1 MSLSP
6 QQRVALF
13 SVIAALS
20 LMGIKLAV
28 GLMTGSLGLIAEAL
42 HSGTDMVA
50 ALLTLFALGVAIRP
64 ADRRHQ
70 YGHEKAEHLAALA
83 EATLLVAAS
92 IFIIVK
98 SITRLTS
105 GDKDAV
111 DAAWYAI
118 AILVFVMA
126 VDATRT
132 AISFRAARQYQ
143 SPALAASGW
152 HFVSDLGGTTA
163 VFIGLIL
170 VRAGFPAA
178 DSIAALCVAALVLAA
193 AVRIMRANVNVLM
206 DQVPT
211 EAEVLARK
219 AISNIE
225 PTVELRRLRIRE
237 AAGHTFAD
245 VIIGVPST
253 AVVGQGHAAADAV
266 EEAVEKVLPRSDV
279 VVHVEPSPPPAEELR
294 ERVRAA
300 ATAVPG
306 VYEVHNIKVI
316 QVGDRIEASL
326 HLKLPGAILLEQ
338 AHEVTSALETQI
350 SAAVPEID
358 GVETHMEPLSDQ
370 IVSDTVPEDK
380 VEIETKV
387 VDKAV
392 LAATG
397 HKPRKLRFINTDEGM
412 VAYLTLALSSGESLA
427 TAHDLA
433 SAIKAQVLSEGSKIV
448 NVFVHTEP

>member
-1 MSLSP
+1 MKLSP

-28 GLMTGSLGLIAEAL
+28 GLLTGSLGLIAESL

-64 ADRRHQ
+64 ADSRHQ
-70 YGHEKAEHLAALA
+70 YGHDKAEHLAALA
-83 EATLLVAAS
+83 EAAVLVAAS

-98 SITRLTS
+98 SVGRLTS

-118 AILVFVMA
+118 AVLIFVLA
-126 VDATRT
+126 VDATR
-132 AISFRAARQYQ
+132 AAVSFSASRRYK
-143 SPALAASGW
+143 SPALTANGW
-152 HFVSDLGGTTA
+152 HFVSDFGGTTA
-163 VFIGLIL
+163 VLAGLVL

-193 AVRIMRANVNVLM
+193 AARIMRANVNVLM

-211 EAEVLARK
+211 EAEVLAKR
-219 AISNIE
+219 AISGIE
-225 PTVELRRLRIRE
+225 PAVELRRLRIRE
-237 AAGHTFAD
+237 AAGRTFAD
-245 VIIGVPST
+245 VVIGVPST

-266 EEAVEKVLPRSDV
+266 EEAVEEVLPKSDV
-279 VVHVEPSPPPAEELR
+279 VVHVEPSTPPAKELR
-294 ERVRAA
+294 ERVRVA

-306 VYEVHNIKVI
+306 VYEVHNIKVL

-326 HLKLPGAILLEQ
+326 HLKLPGAIVLEQ
-338 AHEVTSALETQI
+338 AHEITSTLEAQVME
-350 SAAVPEID
+350 AVPEID
-358 GVETHMEPLSDQ
+358 DVETHMEPLSDQ
-370 IVSDTVPEDK
+370 AVSGTVPDDE
-380 VEIETKV
+380 VEAEMKLV
-387 VDKAV
+387 ENAV
-392 LAATG
+392 LSITG
-397 HKPRKLRFINTDEGM
+397 YKPRKLRFIDTDEGI
-412 VAYLTLALSSGESLA
+412 VAYLTLVLDPEESLA
-427 TAHDLA
+427 KAHDVA
-433 SAIKAQVLSEGSKIV
+433 SEIKARVLSEESRIV